1 LKKVLKYALAH
12 EKKVGEWLN
21 EENVQ
26 FYFDSIRIFT
36 NMDEPIR
43 FRRKNKQLAI
53 SDLTHLGAT
62 NICI

>member
-1 LKKVLKYALAH
+1 MEKVLKYALAH
-12 EKKVGEWLN
+12 KKKVGGWLN

-26 FYFDSIRIFT
+26 FYFDNIRIFT

-43 FRRKNKQLAI
+43 FRHKKKQLAI
-53 SDLTHLGAT
+53 YDLTHLGAT